1 MMAQDDLYFTPKKSD
16 KTVKSTPTPE
26 KVESEATT
34 YYSGSDRNIDEYNR
48 RGKFG
53 SYFEKIGT
61 DSLGNDIIEFH
72 SSAEDVTDTLAV
84 YPGTKVQYDVDD
96 DYYYSRRM
104 SRFDDFYW
112 YDPWFYGPYYGW
124 HSPWWYS
131 RWGWYDP
138 WYYSYGY
145 NGLYGWYGWYDWYD
159 PYYYSWYGWGSPYR
173 WGWYG
178 GWSYS
183 RPLYVINSSSRTGNT
198 GSRRVDWGNTSSRI
212 NRTSTY
218 SGDNSRGFGHSRAY
232 GSRGGTFSSGS
243 STSGA
248 RGGTYS
254 SGTRGGNY
262 SSGSSG
268 NYSSGSSG
276 SYSSGRST
284 GGGYGG
290 SSRATTSQPSSSS
303 VSRAPS
309 MSTGSRSSGGF
320 SGGSSSRGGGGGSF
334 SSGVSRGGGY
344 GGGSARGRH

>member
-1 MMAQDDLYFTPKKSD
+1 MKKLVLLSVLFGALPISMMAQDDLYFTPKKSD
-16 KTVKSTPTPE
+16 KTVKSTPTP

-84 YPGTKVQYDVDD
+84 YPGTKVEYDVDD

-112 YDPWFYGPYYGW
+112 YDPWFRGPYYGW

-145 NGLYGWYGWYDWYD
+145 NGLYGWYGWYD

-183 RPLYVINSSSRTGNT
+183 RPLYVINTAYRIGNT
-198 GSRRVDWGNTSSRI
+198 GSRRVDWGNNSARI
-212 NRTSTY
+212 NNTTTY
-218 SGDNSRGFGHSRAY
+218 RGDNSRGFGHSRTY
-232 GSRGGTFSSGS
+232 GSRGGTYSGGTG
-243 STSGA
+243 TSGT
-248 RGGTYS
+248 RGTTYS

-262 SSGSSG
+262 SSGS
-268 NYSSGSSG
+268 
-276 SYSSGRST
+276 GRSS

-290 SSRATTSQPSSSS
+290 NSRVSTSQPSSSS

-309 MSTGSRSSGGF
+309 MNSSSRSSGGSF
-320 SGGSSSRGGGGGSF
+320 SSGASRGGGGGGF
-334 SSGVSRGGGY
+334 SSGASRGGGY
-344 GGGSARGRH
+344 GGGSSRGRN

>member
-1 MMAQDDLYFTPKKSD
+1 MKKLVLLSVLFGALPISMMAQDDLYFTPKKSD
-16 KTVKSTPTPE
+16 KTVKSTPTP
-26 KVESEATT
+26 KVESEAST
-34 YYSGSDRNIDEYNR
+34 YYSGSNRNIDEYNR

-84 YPGTKVQYDVDD
+84 YPGTKVEYDVDD

-112 YDPWFYGPYYGW
+112 YDPWFRGPYYGW

-183 RPLYVINSSSRTGNT
+183 RPLYVSTRHYSPGNSRSTALYNRNRSYGSSSRGDWKSSNVGSGSTIYRGDRSSTGRYSSDNVNRGYRRGTTNSSS
-198 GSRRVDWGNTSSRI
+198 SPRVVSPSPS
-212 NRTSTY
+212 TST
-218 SGDNSRGFGHSRAY
+218 R
-232 GSRGGTFSSGS
+232 SSGS
-243 STSGA
+243 FG
-248 RGGTYS
+248 
-254 SGTRGGNY
+254 
-262 SSGSSG
+262 
-268 NYSSGSSG
+268 
-276 SYSSGRST
+276 
-284 GGGYGG
+284 GG
-290 SSRATTSQPSSSS
+290 SSS
-303 VSRAPS
+303 
-309 MSTGSRSSGGF
+309 GSRSSGSF
-320 SGGSSSRGGGGGSF
+320 SSGGSRGGGGG
-334 SSGVSRGGGY
+334 GVSRGG
-344 GGGSARGRH
+344 RR

>member
-1 MMAQDDLYFTPKKSD
+1 MKKLVLLSVLFGALPISMMAQDDLYFTPKKSD
-16 KTVKSTPTPE
+16 KTVKSTPTP
-26 KVESEATT
+26 KVESEAPT
-34 YYSGSDRNIDEYNR
+34 YYSGSNRNIDEYNR

-84 YPGTKVQYDVDD
+84 YPGTKVEYDVDD

-112 YDPWFYGPYYGW
+112 YDPWFRGPYYGW

-183 RPLYVINSSSRTGNT
+183 RPLYVINSRSRTGNT

-212 NRTSTY
+212 NNTTTSRG
-218 SGDNSRGFGHSRAY
+218 SNSRGFGHSRAY
-232 GSRGGTFSSGS
+232 GSRGGTYSSGS
-243 STSGA
+243 STSGT
-248 RGGTYS
+248 RGTTYS
-254 SGTRGGNY
+254 SGATRGGTF
-262 SSGSSG
+262 SSGSSTR
-268 NYSSGSSG
+268 SSG
-276 SYSSGRST
+276 SYSSGSST
-284 GGGYGG
+284 
-290 SSRATTSQPSSSS
+290 
-303 VSRAPS
+303 
-309 MSTGSRSSGGF
+309 RSSGGF

>member
-1 MMAQDDLYFTPKKSD
+1 MKKLVLLSVLFGALPISMMAQDDLYFTPKKSD
-16 KTVKSTPTPE
+16 KTVKSTPTP
-26 KVESEATT
+26 KVESEAPT
-34 YYSGSDRNIDEYNR
+34 YYSGSNRNIDEYNR

-84 YPGTKVQYDVDD
+84 YPGTKVEYDVDD

-112 YDPWFYGPYYGW
+112 YDPWFRGPYYGW

-183 RPLYVINSSSRTGNT
+183 RPLYVSTYRVSPGNSRSTALYNRRTYTGN
-198 GSRRVDWGNTSSRI
+198 
-212 NRTSTY
+212 
-218 SGDNSRGFGHSRAY
+218 RGI
-232 GSRGGTFSSGS
+232 
-243 STSGA
+243 
-248 RGGTYS
+248 S
-254 SGTRGGNY
+254 SGTAGSRNWGNRSVTGNY
-262 SSGSSG
+262 SSNNVNRGYRRGTTSSSSSTRVAMPSSSPSTR
-268 NYSSGSSG
+268 SSGSF
-276 SYSSGRST
+276 
-284 GGGYGG
+284 G
-290 SSRATTSQPSSSS
+290 SS
-303 VSRAPS
+303 
-309 MSTGSRSSGGF
+309 SRSSGGSF
-320 SGGSSSRGGGGGSF
+320 SG
-334 SSGVSRGGGY
+334 GVSRGGGGSV
-344 GGGSARGRH
+344 GGGGGASHRGRR